1 MEDNKLKELH
11 DLLVSIGIDN
21 KSFDEFQSNFS
32 NDTDKQR
39 KLHDIL
45 VSRGVDNKSFNEFQ
59 GNFFLKK
66 KEELQPTSQ
75 EEDTG
80 YITLDVEEDGSL
92 VSSDQTSKPSLV
104 NIKGPSEEQMEGMR
118 RALGGVSNEDID
130 SDKNIQA
137 AINSG
142 YISPDDLY
150 AAGYS
155 KPDEISTIKTQ
166 PSEAEKEQ
174 AKRKISVIK
183 TKTAEDIDFF
193 ISEKKLNTPY
203 AYEDNSDLTTQKTE
217 GDLKRLDAIQ
227 AVASFDNE
235 TNKLI
240 KENPNL
246 TKEELKL
253 REGRPTD
260 EQYELAENY
269 NTGFDGTDVDRMYSS
284 KKLENISGFNVK
296 DFDGYINSQ
305 GYKEEYLRLLEQE
318 TISEDGRDYD
328 YSGNYNPALAA
339 ESLKLKFLT
348 NYVNNQLERNL
359 EFQKLDYQK
368 KTGIDPSFDNATFSI
383 NSGIDDKAL
392 TEYIEDSF
400 PLITSKLKDRD
411 IKNQELYQEMKKGE
425 IKGGSQAFKQ
435 GWRSLSDRINSFSAG
450 TYDFF
455 GAENIADEIRMN
467 QAESEL
473 SREDFMRYTYASGK
487 EVIDSED
494 TNYVVDD
501 KGQIYDT
508 DLGLR
513 VTDVLTPS
521 KVKEVYSKAGK
532 SEKESST
539 FSTSGML
546 IEGTGIASDM
556 LFQIAIQ
563 RGLTVAGAAGRG
575 ALLSN
580 LGLTATAGNSASLV
594 NLMSQVP
601 MKATTA
607 SSMIA
612 QGTLFST
619 NLSEQAYTQALDN
632 GMSISQAKE
641 IKSIAG
647 SQGLA
652 LGIITAPLS
661 TQTYAMDKIFGKNAD
676 DILLKGALEAYEQAG
691 AKGAKAYWMKAG
703 LKASEYL
710 KEGGK
715 EVFQENVQQA
725 GENYVINKNIN
736 EFAKKEIMADTISGD
751 QFINTTILSS
761 FAGVLMPFAGSLTS
775 KAKTSFNKKY
785 RPGVSAIDKMN
796 ALSALSKD
804 VDKTTSLLNSQVK
817 IGLYTE
823 DQVASILADVDVYR
837 NTVNSLPKNL
847 SADTA
852 LNVMRDINE
861 IKKQQQ
867 LKNELDPAFHKGID
881 DKINEIRTEI
891 IKKTNFDFIS
901 KKAQQKLKE
910 DATIELTKEA
920 QERGEQ
926 DFELNNSQITFRA
939 IENFSNL
946 TEEEKTIVEEQAESK
961 TTTKKQVTRD
971 DAIKSLKEAA
981 RLETENTGVGV
992 LPDLSEESISDRIK
1006 LLSEEQETRDIPD
1019 AERAE
1024 GVQEMEV
1031 QEPAVEEKRKEIE
1044 QRRLVELFNA
1054 PDEMLIAPMISNGK
1068 GGFIANPEV
1077 AKAIKVKEKI
1087 NAKYDAEL
1095 ADLEQQ
1101 TTQATTEAKQEKGKL
1116 DNKTY
1121 TTNEGEVFGIDI
1133 YDAENGKV
1141 ENIEDRKREDRLSMN
1156 MVDKNGKTV
1165 GTIGLWKKDDGT
1177 WFANLVDVKEEH
1189 RRKGIATAL
1198 YDYAESKGFKT
1209 VDSDKQT
1216 DAGKAFKDARN
1227 KRKTNEKT
1235 PSNNIKP
1242 NADVQPKD
1250 VNYVTPETSSNYANM
1265 TEDGEGNF
1273 VFYHRGDKGY
1283 EKIQPRSGD
1292 TRATSTPERLAI
1304 SKVGGLAMF
1313 YTRVE
1318 DGESAV
1324 TGDAKY
1330 EVKVPIEKVY
1340 DFNLDPL
1347 NFYEEGKKR
1356 HDKEHPGKAYDKNTS
1371 LAYVTKIAGENGFD
1385 MVVSEWGK
1393 RTRAQTTKSI
1403 APVDVQERTGNTINK
1418 KFKNKYESNT
1428 SKGFVP
1434 VIPETKNQKLY
1445 SLYEKIREER
1455 NKEARYDKMYFL
1467 SEKEENYTQD
1477 EITNL
1482 INESDISDKL
1492 KDEYNNILNAKQE
1505 ARKSINTKTEKN
1517 YTSNEI
1523 DKLKSLPIESYGG
1536 ATMNLD
1542 GSKYE
1547 NGGLVVPVT
1556 SINIKV
1562 SELTAE
1568 AIDNL
1573 IKENSESI
1581 GSDNVKFGIYKFPNS
1596 DNASIDINIVADR
1609 SMRSEALK
1617 IGKELGQE
1625 SLFDLDTF
1633 ENIKTGADGKNPKKL
1648 TPKEFLEIQEKLKP
1662 KEDTKTTTE
1671 AQKIKEIMSV
1681 DVSSQVED
1689 AKKAL
1694 SKVAPDVE
1702 IILHESEQAYAEA
1715 TGETGRKQKTA
1726 GSYSETVVDGEK
1738 KKVIH
1743 INPEKANERTVAHE
1757 VFHAIF
1763 LNSIKNDAE
1772 AQRLSAAMIKAV
1784 YKTAPAELKRII
1796 DDFATSK
1803 NSDGSN
1809 NYDLA
1814 IQNEEKL
1821 AELVGYLA
1829 AEYDSLQKPTKN
1841 VIKRWLDR
1849 LAKMFGMKPF
1859 TDSEVIDVLNTIA
1872 KKVSTGEAITVDDI
1886 VIFNKQ
1892 GSQGSVGVFKIAR
1905 NQRQSPN
1912 PKNDSRPWV
1921 RELVDVVKIKDLEG
1935 EKFITNMYD
1944 FTTAGEVDLAEG
1956 LKMELLGG
1964 RNYVPYMMNKT
1975 GKKMGDV
1982 SNLAAFNSKSA
1993 AEGFVNSSKQ
2003 SGAKLFA
2010 PHIGTIEGSWQ
2021 FQHHIFKSLV
2031 DIVLD
2036 NKLIPKST
2044 LIKEWND
2051 VIKSKAGKELI
2062 DQFNSRNATN
2072 IRTFDKFSSNPKELV
2087 DLLDIENNFSPKL
2100 RKALNDK
2107 LVGIKSL
2114 KEKLDL
2120 KNKMQ
2125 ILSKMIDPLNK
2136 GAESFDI
2143 MSIVEFDP
2151 NTFEIVKTKSTDPD
2165 HHPSFG
2171 WTVKSKINKVLQPD
2185 YFYKSYDITDSYT
2198 KYNLD
2203 GTTVS
2208 KKTDFKDIKDF
2219 SSSNVSSSAGAI
2231 PKVAEFKPTT
2241 KSSKQQIRI
2250 EDIISKLK
2258 SNGISDASVI
2268 KYLEEQGFE
2277 NGAKEVAK
2285 YNKANDVSIDLF
2297 RELPPAFKSTEN
2309 GLNLAKRVVAHTEKL
2324 ASRLGIDEAI
2334 NKGIEFLQSQPEYKK
2349 LIKEDNDYILSD
2361 ALVREFEAMME
2372 KKVKRSPS
2380 AEKILG
2386 MRAEDKK
2393 IRADI
2398 RRTLKLRGKGA
2409 NDLQRLKVQ
2418 VRNFVKKNIPR
2429 GDYTKGEISRILSIV
2444 TNVKDIN
2451 SLDKAMDQVTEFVE
2465 AKKSKNLRDYIDKVL
2480 SKKYS
2485 VTNSGILVAKTI
2497 GAEAKK
2503 AIDYINSNKSI
2514 DDAYSLIEEIE
2525 SKDSLTEEDL
2535 NQIVAAEASIAFL
2548 SYDADNEN
2556 QLDNLEVLK
2565 NNLDAI
2571 IAEGKSELKAQKKA
2585 DHERYVQNKKDAFKD
2600 ITGVDY
2606 DSTTKESRAAFKFN
2620 EEQKKARQG
2629 RIKKAYTSLFEKINS
2644 FFVKQEALRGM
2655 VDIISK
2661 GTGEMF
2667 GGKLQE
2673 MVTDK
2678 VNDSSFL
2685 YKENILKMK
2694 AALQD
2699 KVKEIY
2705 GEKWIK
2711 SIRDNR
2717 ETVDTGYKLSSGENL
2732 FMSQDEAAY
2741 LYNQYKDPLNHSNFE
2756 SKFVGENV
2764 PEMMEFIEKNFLSK
2778 ESKEFSDWMVG
2789 ELFPS
2794 LYGRYN
2800 EVYKRMNRIDMPW
2813 NSKYAGKLYN
2823 VTNKNIE
2830 VTDILTGTNN
2840 VRASL
2845 TNGSQKE
2852 RIDNNN
2858 PIQVVNQMDML
2869 FSYLKDMEF
2878 YVAYA
2883 ENLRDIQKIF
2893 NDKDIGD
2900 AIEQTSGKDVLSSV
2914 RMKINTV
2921 VNRGLNV
2928 NQKAAKLVN
2937 AMTDVFITSRLG
2949 LNPTVGIK
2957 QLTSSIAYSSEIGI
2971 EKWIAEIPQGVM
2983 SFKKTWEEI
2992 VENSPYIRDRY
3003 DKSINQSF
3011 EIYSESSLSKFVP
3024 KSSTNKG
3031 MDALMWF
3038 IKVGDKGGIMG
3049 GIPNYLYHKKQFKK
3063 KNPKATEQQAID
3075 YAIKKFQ
3082 NVTKDTQQSNDIQ
3095 DRDLFQDDPNYRWL
3109 SLFQTSQKQYLRKE
3123 FSSIRQI
3130 IRKSRGLKSK
3140 GSLRSNIETFLMYH
3154 TVLPVF
3160 FQYIALGLPGILSD
3174 WDDDDDETLARAA
3187 IVGNLNAIFIFGDV
3201 IESISNLIE
3210 KKPWAGDTTSLPIL
3224 QSVSAIIKNSM
3235 KWSNSKKPETVDKW
3249 RSKTILETLS
3259 LTGLPA
3265 SNMNRIY
3272 NNLDALINKEESKRK
3287 KALRIL
3293 QFSDYVIEGDKKPTK
3308 KKRFIFKKEGN

>member
-80 YITLDVEEDGSL
+80 YITLNVEEDGSL
-92 VSSDQTSKPSLV
+92 VSLEKKTKENFANILVDKDEEIAKTELQSKLINKGYDVSTTDIGDALNVTNKITGDVTYIDLQPSLNKKENEVSKINSLLSKPDDAKASAINAISEDMFDDRALFFESIQLQFPNIKITPKGGGDYLFTKGDSSETINLSKGTGKSKEQLRDVNKFIYNNIDEADISYVSKFKKEKAAQYKEGINAETDKIDISDLSVSEQLYNENYFKNLFDRLESDGIEVPQNIKDNLSSGVKRDVAYSPYGQVNTKTKQNSKDIEQLKSQFFSDELIAASEAYDSREFLKIKNELFDRSKKTKSQRYYESRPDRDVIKNILLDEDKNLSKEKNSVELEAKTTFKQISNDNDKLIESIKDRIDKLNVNTSTVELPDNSIVITTDSKDADVLKEIKDINLELSDFNSMLNSTVKSYDQKMNAINTSINSMDEYLDTASRNYSAGDTLIQDVKNATVQLIGGGAIVYSLAQEQAGKTLGLKGMETAGLLGTKIARDAMSKELETTEEGFATKKTYQEALDDGSFGFYSLRTFAEQSPNIALAIATSGAGSAAGLGEKAISTAV
-104 NIKGPSEEQMEGMR
+104 ATMFGVTSGGAKYDELTGRQEISNDAKIQLDDLKKLKGFIDDDKYLDMKYNLEREVQLNDISPLDKTLSVFGTAAVEGLVTRYLGTVPNALKAVKNIKGPNKFVEAMLASNYKATTS
-118 RALGGVSNEDID
+118 ALKEVG
-130 SDKNIQA
+130 K
-137 AINSG
+137 
-142 YISPDDLY
+142 
-150 AAGYS
+150 
-155 KPDEISTIKTQ
+155 STIGEVAEEVSIDILTQ
-166 PSEAEKEQ
+166 LNDAMFLGDKVDLSGLDD
-174 AKRKISVIK
+174 VI
-183 TKTAEDIDFF
+183 
-193 ISEKKLNTPY
+193 
-203 AYEDNSDLTTQKTE
+203 LT
-217 GDLKRLDAIQ
+217 
-227 AVASFDNE
+227 
-235 TNKLI
+235 
-240 KENPNL
+240 
-246 TKEELKL
+246 
-253 REGRPTD
+253 
-260 EQYELAENY
+260 
-269 NTGFDGTDVDRMYSS
+269 
-284 KKLENISGFNVK
+284 
-296 DFDGYINSQ
+296 
-305 GYKEEYLRLLEQE
+305 
-318 TISEDGRDYD
+318 
-328 YSGNYNPALAA
+328 
-339 ESLKLKFLT
+339 
-348 NYVNNQLERNL
+348 
-359 EFQKLDYQK
+359 
-368 KTGIDPSFDNATFSI
+368 SI
-383 NSGIDDKAL
+383 
-392 TEYIEDSF
+392 
-400 PLITSKLKDRD
+400 ITSGGMNVPGTAYSTIVTQTTVNKYKSQIDEANKSISR
-411 IKNQELYQEMKKGE
+411 YKK
-425 IKGGSQAFKQ
+425 
-435 GWRSLSDRINSFSAG
+435 
-450 TYDFF
+450 
-455 GAENIADEIRMN
+455 
-467 QAESEL
+467 
-473 SREDFMRYTYASGK
+473 
-487 EVIDSED
+487 
-494 TNYVVDD
+494 
-501 KGQIYDT
+501 
-508 DLGLR
+508 
-513 VTDVLTPS
+513 
-521 KVKEVYSKAGK
+521 
-532 SEKESST
+532 
-539 FSTSGML
+539 
-546 IEGTGIASDM
+546 
-556 LFQIAIQ
+556 
-563 RGLTVAGAAGRG
+563 
-575 ALLSN
+575 LLSN
-580 LGLTATAGNSASLV
+580 DELTDLQRDA
-594 NLMSQVP
+594 
-601 MKATTA
+601 
-607 SSMIA
+607 IHR
-612 QGTLFST
+612 
-619 NLSEQAYTQALDN
+619 
-632 GMSISQAKE
+632 
-641 IKSIAG
+641 
-647 SQGLA
+647 
-652 LGIITAPLS
+652 
-661 TQTYAMDKIFGKNAD
+661 
-676 DILLKGALEAYEQAG
+676 
-691 AKGAKAYWMKAG
+691 
-703 LKASEYL
+703 
-710 KEGGK
+710 
-715 EVFQENVQQA
+715 
-725 GENYVINKNIN
+725 NIN
-736 EFAKKEIMADTISGD
+736 
-751 QFINTTILSS
+751 
-761 FAGVLMPFAGSLTS
+761 SLTS
-775 KAKTSFNKKY
+775 TIANNVSKAEADVLLLGSDNVKELISLGGLRNSLLKRAGVNFDDNYDIANAKTKAYIKT
-785 RPGVSAIDKMN
+785 
-796 ALSALSKD
+796 LS
-804 VDKTTSLLNSQVK
+804 
-817 IGLYTE
+817 
-823 DQVASILADVDVYR
+823 
-837 NTVNSLPKNL
+837 
-847 SADTA
+847 
-852 LNVMRDINE
+852 
-861 IKKQQQ
+861 
-867 LKNELDPAFHKGID
+867 
-881 DKINEIRTEI
+881 
-891 IKKTNFDFIS
+891 
-901 KKAQQKLKE
+901 KE
-910 DATIELTKEA
+910 DAKEFTDNIEFIDNRRNEISSSA
-920 QERGEQ
+920 DYNG
-926 DFELNNSQITFRA
+926 A
-939 IENFSNL
+939 IEKVFGKKGLDIAAKLDDKL
-946 TEEEKTIVEEQAESK
+946 TPQEKYNEVY
-961 TTTKKQVTRD
+961 KQVRGD
-971 DAIKSLKEAA
+971 IQANAIKEF
-981 RLETENTGVGV
+981 NT
-992 LPDLSEESISDRIK
+992 
-1006 LLSEEQETRDIPD
+1006 
-1019 AERAE
+1019 
-1024 GVQEMEV
+1024 
-1031 QEPAVEEKRKEIE
+1031 
-1044 QRRLVELFNA
+1044 
-1054 PDEMLIAPMISNGK
+1054 LIA
-1068 GGFIANPEV
+1068 
-1077 AKAIKVKEKI
+1077 
-1087 NAKYDAEL
+1087 
-1095 ADLEQQ
+1095 
-1101 TTQATTEAKQEKGKL
+1101 EAKP
-1116 DNKTY
+1116 DT
-1121 TTNEGEVFGIDI
+1121 
-1133 YDAENGKV
+1133 
-1141 ENIEDRKREDRLSMN
+1141 
-1156 MVDKNGKTV
+1156 
-1165 GTIGLWKKDDGT
+1165 
-1177 WFANLVDVKEEH
+1177 
-1189 RRKGIATAL
+1189 
-1198 YDYAESKGFKT
+1198 
-1209 VDSDKQT
+1209 
-1216 DAGKAFKDARN
+1216 
-1227 KRKTNEKT
+1227 
-1235 PSNNIKP
+1235 
-1242 NADVQPKD
+1242 PKD

-1347 NFYEEGKKR
+1347 NFYEEGKNR

-1418 KFKNKYESNT
+1418 KFKNNYESNT
-1428 SKGFVP
+1428 LKGFVP

-1467 SEKEENYTQD
+1467 SEKEEDYTQD

-1482 INESDISDKL
+1482 INDSDISDEL
-1492 KDEYNNILNAKQE
+1492 KGEYNNILNAKQE

-1523 DKLKSLPIESYGG
+1523 DKLKSLPIESEGG

-1556 SINIKV
+1556 SINMKV

-1581 GSDNVKFGIYKFPNS
+1581 GSDNVKVGIYKFPNS

-1633 ENIKTGADGKNPKKL
+1633 KNIKTGADGKNPKKL
-1648 TPKEFLEIQEKLKP
+1648 TPKEFLEIQDRLKP
-1662 KEDTKTTTE
+1662 KEEAVTEQTTE

-1694 SKVAPDVE
+1694 SSIAPDVE

-1715 TGETGRKQKTA
+1715 TGETDRKQKTA
-1726 GSYSETVVDGEK
+1726 GSYNEAVVDGEK

-1763 LNSIKNDAE
+1763 LKSIKNDAE

-1814 IQNEEKL
+1814 LQNEEKL

-1829 AEYDSLQKPTKN
+1829 AEYDSLPKPTKN

-1849 LAKMFGMKPF
+1849 LAKMFGLKPF
-1859 TDSEVIDVLNTIA
+1859 TDTEVIDVLNTIA

-2010 PHIGTIEGSWQ
+2010 PHIGTMEGSWQ

-2036 NKLIPKST
+2036 NKIIPKST

-2072 IRTFDKFSSNPKELV
+2072 LRTFDKFSSNPKELV

-2219 SSSNVSSSAGAI
+2219 SLSNVSSSAGAI
-2231 PKVAEFKPTT
+2231 PKVAKFKPTT

-2268 KYLEEQGFE
+2268 KYLEEQGFK

-2309 GLNLAKRVVAHTEKL
+2309 GLSLAKRVVAHTEKL
-2324 ASRLGIDEAI
+2324 VSKLGVDGAI

-2398 RRTLKLRGKGA
+2398 RRALKLRGKGA

-2429 GDYTKGEISRILSIV
+2429 GDYTKGEISKILSIV

-2556 QLDNLEVLK
+2556 QLDNLEILK

-2585 DHERYVQNKKDAFKD
+2585 DHERYIQNKKDAFKD

-2629 RIKKAYTSLFEKINS
+2629 RIKKAYTSLLEKINS
-2644 FFVKQEALRGM
+2644 FFVKQEALRGI

-2732 FMSQDEAAY
+2732 VMSQDEAAY

-2830 VTDILTGTNN
+2830 VTDILTGNNN

-3049 GIPNYLYHKKQFKK
+3049 GIPNYLYHKKQFKN
-3063 KNPKATEQQAID
+3063 KNPKATEQQSID

-3259 LTGLPA
+3259 LTGLPV

-3272 NNLDALINKEESKRK
+3272 KNLDALINKEESKRK